1 MRNMALLI
9 DTNVILNYI
18 TNRDDPY
25 LEQSVEVV
33 RCCVDGRC
41 TGYIAFHA
49 LSTLWYVLKDF
60 EDSEIPAITPADIL
74 EMVNRT

>member
-33 RCCVDGRC
+33 MCCVDGGC
-41 TGYIAFHA
+41 TGYIAFHT
-49 LSTLWYVLKDF
+49 LSTLWYV
-60 EDSEIPAITPADIL
+60 
-74 EMVNRT
+74 VNYIGN

>member
-33 RCCVDGRC
+33 RCCDVQGISLF
-41 TGYIAFHA
+41 THFQHSG
-49 LSTLWYVLKDF
+49 
-60 EDSEIPAITPADIL
+60 
-74 EMVNRT
+74 M